1 MLSNG
6 SKTVGFIDVNGH
18 VYTVYP
24 GNYIGQNYGKIQS
37 ITDDLIVLT
46 ELVEDSSG
54 NWIYRKAELPLSNN
68 AENSSND
75 ASNASATNSN

>member
-1 MLSNG
+1 
-6 SKTVGFIDVNGH
+6 
-18 VYTVYP
+18 
-24 GNYIGQNYGKIQS
+24 
-37 ITDDLIVLT
+37 LIVLT